1 MVFDIMVKEGLLRGK
16 NWKAQSKYVWN
27 FLGEEP
33 KHDDDAKDL
42 EVGDA
47 PCVKMFHKEMNP
59 QMPIAHAVVLRRVGD
74 GPAC

>member
-1 MVFDIMVKEGLLRGK
+1 M
-16 NWKAQSKYVWN
+16 WN

-33 KHDDDAKDL
+33 KHDDDEKDL

-47 PCVKMFHKEMNP
+47 PCGKMFHKEMNP
-59 QMPIAHAVVLRRVGD
+59 QMPIAHAVVLRRAGD